1 MTAFVS
7 TKEAAMIL
15 RATRV
20 QRLSAAAKKAARM
33 RARLE
38 ETRRVGQQQSSVS
51 PVSKQHSQTEQVVGS
66 TVSKTD
72 PPA

>member
-1 MTAFVS
+1 
-7 TKEAAMIL
+7 MIL
-15 RATRV
+15 PATRV

-33 RARLE
+33 RERLE
-38 ETRRVGQQQSSVS
+38 QTRRVGKSPPSLSSVS
-51 PVSKQHSQTEQVVGS
+51 SKQSQTEQTEQTEVGGS